1 MNQQISWLFFDLGST
16 LIDESDCAEY
26 RTRELL
32 KQPNAPTREV
42 LEKRMLEL
50 AMENR
55 LPYKDVALEY
65 GLETVK
71 WPSHLEKL
79 YVDTPNVLEILKK
92 KYHLGIIANQNMGTE
107 QRLADYGILDYFD
120 VIVSSAEAGVS
131 KPDLQIF
138 KMALTMAN
146 CMPQEAYMIGDRLD
160 NDIEPA
166 AEIGM
171 NTIWVRQGSF
181 AYGSVEL
188 VKYKPDH
195 TVNSLVDV
203 LQLV

>member
-1 MNQQISWLFFDLGST
+1 MNQQIRWLFLDLGST

-42 LEKRMLEL
+42 LEKRMIEL
-50 AMENR
+50 AMENH
-55 LPYKDVALEY
+55 LPYKDVAREF
-65 GLETVK
+65 GLKTIK

-79 YVDTPNVLEILKK
+79 YAGTQNVLETLKK
-92 KYHLGIIANQNMGTE
+92 KYHLGII
-107 QRLADYGILDYFD
+107 
-120 VIVSSAEAGVS
+120 
-131 KPDLQIF
+131 
-138 KMALTMAN
+138 
-146 CMPQEAYMIGDRLD
+146 
-160 NDIEPA
+160 A

-188 VKYKPDH
+188 VKHKPDYI
-195 TVNSLVDV
+195 VNSIVDV
-203 LQLV
+203 LKLV